1 MNRDPKKN
9 FPPSENFVAGI
20 YAEVKSF
27 VVVTA
32 WATGIALFLIAC
44 IIAWDKL
51 FN

>member
-1 MNRDPKKN
+1 MLYDPKKD
-9 FPPSENFVAGI
+9 PYKGNFVAGI

-32 WATGIALFLIAC
+32 WATGISLFLIAC

>member
-1 MNRDPKKN
+1 MNLDPKKDSPKHVN
-9 FPPSENFVAGI
+9 YIAGM

-32 WATGIALFLIAC
+32 WATGITLFLIAC
-44 IIAWDKL
+44 MIAWDKL